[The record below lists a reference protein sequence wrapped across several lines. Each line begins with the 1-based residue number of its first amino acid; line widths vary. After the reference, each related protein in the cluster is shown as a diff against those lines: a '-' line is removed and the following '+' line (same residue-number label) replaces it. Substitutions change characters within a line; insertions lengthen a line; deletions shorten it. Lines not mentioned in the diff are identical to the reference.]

1 MLAPGPLAALPRG
14 LRLPVPEGRLHPR
27 AELRP
32 GGREALRAGREAP
45 RPGGAA
51 SGPPVTVRT
60 PRGDHGRPQPVPP
73 APRARGPFG
82 TDALAGPPD

>member
-32 GGREALRAGREAP
+32 GGREALRAGREARVP
-45 RPGGAA
+45 AA
-51 SGPPVTVRT
+51 L
-60 PRGDHGRPQPVPP
+60 
-73 APRARGPFG
+73 PRAP
-82 TDALAGPPD
+82 L